1 MWFALKIV
9 IYLLAAGGILAWC
22 AASWRKSRRTVERY
36 LRSLPASEVQELAD
50 RAGNTYE
57 QNAFLSR
64 KFGTPCTSAV
74 FYPDHPDGLSAC
86 FRRLSAVLDEP
97 VPQDVISHVATVYRA
112 MENDTLVAYTLA
124 VRFQGKETVL
134 VVSVRARRESLSGTY
149 LLDPGS
155 GELFADDWVR
165 NPVVAFSGPVPELI
179 AGIRA

>member
-22 AASWRKSRRTVERY
+22 AASWRKSRRTVEKY

-57 QNAFLSR
+57 QDAFLSR
-64 KFGTPCTSAV
+64 KFGRVCTSAV
-74 FYPDHPDGLSAC
+74 FYPDHPDGIPSC
-86 FRRLSAVLDEP
+86 FHRLNEALDEP
-97 VPQDVISHVATVYRA
+97 VPRDVISHICTVYRA
-112 MENDTLVAYTLA
+112 MENDTLVAYTLS
-124 VRFQGKETVL
+124 VRFQGGDTVL

-155 GELFADDWVR
+155 GEISADDWVR
-165 NPVVAFSGPVPELI
+165 NPVVAFSGPDPDLI
-179 AGIRA
+179 ARIRS